1 MAFSV
6 NALTTAGN
14 ALLAQATSSNPIVY
28 IGAVASIN
36 DYTALEIASMDN
48 PTDAAWTVKNG
59 VIVAA
64 SATDITA
71 RIIAGFY
78 NQSTSQTV
86 KTVGIVGRLASE
98 SDADAIVVAAVSDS
112 TASIRIPDTTE
123 AAVRVEIAI
132 NIAISDALSVTVTSS
147 TAGSAML
154 SDLDRL
160 VSCHIAGQP
169 TKGERQ
175 TVYGIKDFRD
185 DIYVGDNLGVSLK
198 LHGEEAGHYGFAE
211 IEAENNEYG
220 NRARLVFNVDGV
232 SQIECEG
239 DFLPYSTENYS
250 LGSNSYRWDRVFS
263 RQVLTD
269 QVYVNTGIIPQGTV
283 ALGTA
288 ANFFASVYLSA
299 LHFYDTSTTNEVMAI
314 LPDDSS
320 GYVEIDVYDDVHVNM
335 SGFSVLAIAN
345 RFDLTANVYVTGVVS
360 AGTVIASSGFVGV
373 LPHLTTENKPPVGSI
388 FLAWLTSSNGTF
400 YATQGTNI
408 TVSASSAIKCFQAQA
423 NGTAFLKGSSFTDP
437 DMTICLLSTINASTP
452 STGAVALVMRVA

>member
-1 MAFSV
+1 MSFSV
-6 NALTTAGN
+6 NALTSAGYD
-14 ALLAQATSSNPIVY
+14 LIAQATSSNPIVW
-28 IGAVASIN
+28 IGAVASVN
-36 DYTALEIASMDN
+36 SYSAVEISSLDD
-48 PTDAAWTVKNG
+48 PTDGAWG
-59 VIVAA
+59 VQGGIIVAA
-64 SATDITA
+64 SATGTTA
-71 RIIAGFY
+71 RIIAGFT
-78 NQSTSQTV
+78 NRASETTV
-86 KTVGIVGRLASE
+86 KTIGVVCRLASQ
-98 SDADAIVVAAVSDS
+98 SDADAIVVAAISDAN
-112 TASIRIPDTTE
+112 ASIRIPPTTE
-123 AAVRVEIAI
+123 PAVRIEVDV
-132 NIAISDALSVTVTSS
+132 NVTISATNTVTVTSS

-160 VSCHIAGQP
+160 VSCHVAGQP
-169 TKGERQ
+169 TTGERQ
-175 TVYGIKDFRD
+175 TVYGIKDFQD
-185 DIYVGDNLGVSLK
+185 DIYVGDDLGVALK

-211 IEAENNEYG
+211 IVAENNEYG
-220 NRARLVFNVDGV
+220 NIARLVFNVDSV
-232 SQIECEG
+232 SQIECAG
-239 DFLPYSTENYS
+239 DFLPYDNEEYA

-288 ANFFASVYLSA
+288 ANFFASAYLSA

-335 SGFSVLAIAN
+335 SGFSVLAIAS

-360 AGTVIASSGFVGV
+360 AGTVIASGGFIGV

-400 YATQGTNI
+400 YATQGTSI
-408 TVSASSAIKCFQAQA
+408 TVSASSTIKCFQAQA
-423 NGTAFLKGSSFTDP
+423 SGTAFLKGSSFTDP
-437 DMTICLLSTINASTP
+437 GMTICLLSTVNASTP